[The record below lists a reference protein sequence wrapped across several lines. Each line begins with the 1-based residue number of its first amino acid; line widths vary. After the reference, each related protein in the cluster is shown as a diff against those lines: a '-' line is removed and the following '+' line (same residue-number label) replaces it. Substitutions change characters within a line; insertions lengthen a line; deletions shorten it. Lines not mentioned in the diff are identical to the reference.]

1 MRSKLMSVIA
11 LAAFALGAPGD
22 ATAATVGVTSVAGT
36 WSSTDPTNPPGL
48 NGLGTNAIN
57 WGKAY
62 ATSKTGR
69 QSGYS
74 FVAAAAG
81 NIETDKDFVLGTFT
95 HNNFVIDAGT
105 SIKRADLSIGIN
117 LMIGGFSKVV
127 SAVFNFDHWETDN
140 FGTKKGRC
148 ADGGTVGAGVNV
160 AGCADRVSIRNN
172 TNLNKSFAI
181 DGFLYIL
188 EITGFTIAGNLF
200 SQFWTTEDMANSA
213 ILTARFKQVG
223 IAPPTGGEPGTG
235 PDPVPSPVP
244 LPAAGWLMLAGLG
257 ALAAARARCRK
268 A

>member
-81 NIETDKDFVLGTFT
+81 NIETDQDFVLGTFT

-117 LMIGGFSKVV
+117 LMIGSVSKVV

-223 IAPPTGGEPGTG
+223 IAPPIGGEPGTG

-257 ALAAARARCRK
+257 ALAAARARRRK
-268 A
+268 V